1 MVDIVV
7 RLRFDAARCETQFS
21 KDVAGNIDEG
31 VNEIERLR
39 AALLEC
45 KYGAEYPDELG
56 DIIDAA
62 LGITQQI
69 KKGP

>member
-1 MVDIVV
+1 MADRTITTRDDLVDEMD
-7 RLRFDAARCETQFS
+7 RLTAD
-21 KDVAGNIDEG
+21 N
-31 VNEIERLR
+31 ERLR

-62 LGITQQI
+62 LGIDEQ
-69 KKGP
+69 KVSER